1 MKHRSTYA
9 TVIGASLLLAS
20 VAGVATASGS
30 GPGHDAGHM
39 ARAKAP
45 HVKKN
50 SVTSAHIKNGTVK
63 KKDLSPQVRAALAQK
78 STPAPAPAPAPAPV
92 PVPVPTP
99 LPPKAYAAAPEGSV
113 NVPFDSDTEVVSK
126 VLPAGTYAVQANLTL
141 YTNTSGIGSCSL
153 LVDSDA
159 YQIAQHTY
167 AAGGGR
173 TSIAL
178 SSVISVASAKPVSVE
193 CWTPGPAGNV
203 SEIRLSAIQ
212 VTL

>member
-20 VAGVATASGS
+20 IAGVATATA
-30 GPGHDAGHM
+30 PERDAKT
-39 ARAKAP
+39 KAP
-45 HVKKN
+45 HIKKN
-50 SVTSAHIKNGTVK
+50 SVASVHIKNGTIRA
-63 KKDLSPQVRAALAQK
+63 KDLSPKVRAAIAATP
-78 STPAPAPAPAPAPV
+78 TPAPAPDPAPV
-92 PVPVPTP
+92 PQPAPYT
-99 LPPKAYAAAPEGSV
+99 PPKVYAAAPEGSV
-113 NVPFDSDTEVVSK
+113 NVPFDTDTKVVEQA
-126 VLPAGTYAVQANLTL
+126 LPVGTYAVQANLTV
-141 YTNTSGIGSCSL
+141 YTNTSGIAACSL
-153 LVDSDA
+153 VVDSDS
-159 YQIAQHTY
+159 YNGAQHTF

-212 VTL
+212 VTQ